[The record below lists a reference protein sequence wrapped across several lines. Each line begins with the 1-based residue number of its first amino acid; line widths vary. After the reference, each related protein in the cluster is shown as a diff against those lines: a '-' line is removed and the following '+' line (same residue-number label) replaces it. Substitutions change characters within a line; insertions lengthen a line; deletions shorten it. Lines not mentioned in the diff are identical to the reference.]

1 MKRYD
6 EYDSVDELF
15 EAYNIKPLSS
25 FLTEADDKDNE
36 ADDVEDKIEKR
47 DKKRYEKGK
56 NKTEKPTKVVKK
68 DKLEVVYADIKP
80 DKFNNIFKHIIVFT
94 NDKDTKNNK
103 TLKNIED
110 SIKRL
115 KKDKADVIPE
125 LHVFVAAEIQADDDA
140 REITISD
147 GDETFV
153 IKDESNLDTLVFARL
168 GVQEEENAEHIV
180 KVLQDRGFLVLNPV
194 QYSALAC
201 NKYDSAVLFEKGDI
215 PQPNFTL
222 MTKDILYDEKQYND
236 AMREIYPKWNDKDP
250 DKNEEFT
257 FVMKILDGHG
267 GTGVAMC
274 DGKKILA
281 FLQMIFAIDPE
292 RKLILQKKEE
302 ADGGDIRV
310 HVLTLRDK
318 QVILAAMKRVK
329 LGGDF
334 RSNVSLGAEAEP
346 VKLTPEQEQ
355 IALRTAQLSKL
366 PWCAVDIM
374 PLVKG
379 SNPEIGDNVV
389 LEINASPGTDGIS
402 EVIKENFVN
411 VLLDNLQDPGLFYL
425 QDKVAGFI
433 ESVTVDFGDGFTK
446 QFLAKLD
453 TGNSTKASC
462 LEVGEI
468 TKKGKKVSFTLE
480 GKTFTY
486 DLFDTSQAIAG
497 EQTYER
503 PIIIIPEITCGLRK
517 IKNVPVSLVKSRE
530 QKTTNM
536 LLNRDAMSKLGYV
549 INPNNAH
556 ILTEEMEKVK
566 II

>member
-6 EYDSVDELF
+6 EFESVEELF
-15 EAYNIKPLSS
+15 EAYNIKPLSA
-25 FLTEADDKDNE
+25 FLTE
-36 ADDVEDKIEKR
+36 
-47 DKKRYEKGK
+47 DKKPEKPSKSAK
-56 NKTEKPTKVVKK
+56 NKYDKLKKKDMDNPEKVVKT
-68 DKLEVVYADIKP
+68 DKLEVIYADMPK
-80 DKFNNIFKHIIVFT
+80 KFNNIFKHIIVFT

-110 SIKRL
+110 AVKRL
-115 KKDKADVIPE
+115 KKDRADVIPE

-140 REITISD
+140 HEIFITD
-147 GDETFV
+147 GDTELK
-153 IKDESNLDTLVFARL
+153 ISKESNLDTLVFARL
-168 GVQEEENAEHIV
+168 GVQDEDNAEHIV

-201 NKYDSAVLFEKGDI
+201 NKYDSAVLFKKGNI
-215 PQPNFTL
+215 PQPNFCL
-222 MTKDILYDEKQYND
+222 MTKDILYDEEQYNE
-236 AMREIYPKWNDKDP
+236 AMKEVYPEWDEKDT
-250 DKNEEFT
+250 DKNEELT

-318 QVILAAMKRVK
+318 QIILAAMKRVK

-379 SNPEIGDNVV
+379 SNKEIGDNVV

-402 EVIKENFVN
+402 EVIKENFIN
-411 VLLDNLQDPGLFYL
+411 ILLNNLLDPSLFYL
-425 QDKVAGFI
+425 QDKTAGFI
-433 ESVTVDFGDGFTK
+433 ESVSVKFDDNTEK

-462 LEVGEI
+462 LEVGEF
-468 TKKGKKVSFTLE
+468 TEKGKNITFKVE
-480 GKTFTY
+480 NKEMTFEVI
-486 DLFDTSQAIAG
+486 DHSEAIAG
-497 EQTYER
+497 DVKYMR
-503 PIIIIPEITCGLRK
+503 PVIIVPEITCGLRK
-517 IKNVPVSLVKSRE
+517 LKNVPVSIVKHRDN
-530 QKTTNM
+530 KTTNM

>member
-6 EYDSVDELF
+6 EYDSVEELY
-15 EAYNIKPLSS
+15 EAYNIKPLSQ
-25 FLTEADDKDNE
+25 FLVEEKDKGK
-36 ADDVEDKIEKR
+36 DKAKEKAKKEL
-47 DKKRYEKGK
+47 DKKDLDDPE
-56 NKTEKPTKVVKK
+56 KVVKT
-68 DKLEVVYADIKP
+68 DKLEVIYAKST
-80 DKFNNIFKHIIVFT
+80 KKYNNIFKHIIVFT
-94 NDKDTKNNK
+94 NDRDTKNNK

-110 SIKRL
+110 AIKRL

-140 REITISD
+140 HEIYISD
-147 GDETFV
+147 GNEEMT
-153 IKDESNLDTLVFARL
+153 ITTESNIDTLVFARL
-168 GVQEEENAEHIV
+168 GVQDEDNAEHIV

-201 NKYDSAVLFEKGDI
+201 NKYDSAVLFKKGDI
-215 PQPNFTL
+215 PQPNFAL
-222 MTKDILYDEKQYND
+222 MTKDILYDEEQYND
-236 AMREIYPKWNDKDP
+236 AMREIYPEWDDEDP
-250 DKNEEFT
+250 DKNEDFT

-281 FLQMIFAIDPE
+281 FLQMIFAIDHE

-318 QVILAAMKRVK
+318 QIILACMKRVK

-379 SNPEIGDNVV
+379 SNKEIGDNVV
-389 LEINASPGTDGIS
+389 LEINASPGTAGIS
-402 EVIKENFVN
+402 EVIGENFVN
-411 VLLDNLQDPGLFYL
+411 VLLHNLQDPSTFYL
-425 QDKVAGFI
+425 QDKIAGFI
-433 ESVTVDFGDGFTK
+433 ESVSVKFEDGVEK
-446 QFLAKLD
+446 EFLAKLD

-468 TKKGKKVSFTLE
+468 KESGKNVSFTVD
-480 GKTFTY
+480 GKEMTY
-486 DLFDTSQAIAG
+486 EVIDHSNALAG
-497 EQTYER
+497 EETYKR
-503 PIIIIPEITCGLRK
+503 PIIMLPEITCGLRK
-517 IKNVPVSLVKSRE
+517 LKNVPVAIVKSRDK
-530 QKTTNM
+530 KTTNM

-549 INPNNAH
+549 VNPNSAH
-556 ILTEEMEKVK
+556 ILTKEMEKVK
-566 II
+566 IV

>member
-6 EYDSVDELF
+6 EYCSVEELC
-15 EAYNIKPLSS
+15 EAYGIKSLSQ
-25 FLTEADDKDNE
+25 FITEKDDMNNKADEKAEEEKAKKKYNKNKDKDT
-36 ADDVEDKIEKR
+36 AIPD
-47 DKKRYEKGK
+47 
-56 NKTEKPTKVVKK
+56 KVVRPEKY
-68 DKLEVVYADIKP
+68 EVNYAEYP
-80 DKFNNIFKHIIVFT
+80 DKYNNIFKHIIVFT
-94 NDKDTKNNK
+94 NDRDSKNNK
-103 TLKNIED
+103 TLKNIEEA
-110 SIKRL
+110 IKRL
-115 KKDKADVIPE
+115 KKDGADVIPE
-125 LHVFVAAEIQADDDA
+125 LHVFVAAKVDADDDVH
-140 REITISD
+140 EITLTD
-147 GDETFV
+147 DKETFK
-153 IKDESNLDTLVFARL
+153 ISKESNLDTLVFARL
-168 GVQEEENAEHIV
+168 GVQDEDNAEHAV
-180 KVLQDRGFLVLNPV
+180 KLLQDRGFLVLNPV
-194 QYSALAC
+194 AYSALAC
-201 NKYDSAVLFEKGDI
+201 DKYESAVLFQKGNI

-222 MTKDILYDEKQYND
+222 MTKEILYDEKMYAE
-236 AMREIYPKWNDKDP
+236 AMKEVYPEWDSENTDN
-250 DKNEEFT
+250 NEELT

-318 QVILAAMKRVK
+318 QIILAAMKRVK

-402 EVIKENFVN
+402 EVIGENFVN
-411 VLLDNLQDPGLFYL
+411 VLLDNLTDPSLFYL
-425 QDKVAGFI
+425 QDKIAGFI
-433 ESVTVDFGDGFTK
+433 ESVTIKFDDNTEK

-462 LEVGEI
+462 LEIGEF
-468 TKKGKKVSFTLE
+468 KEE
-480 GKTFTY
+480 GKNITFKVDGKEMTFEVL
-486 DLFDTSQAIAG
+486 DHSDAIAG
-497 EQTYER
+497 EVTYKR
-503 PIIIIPEITCGLRK
+503 PIIMIPEITCGLRK
-517 IKNVPVSLVKSRE
+517 LKNVPVSLVKARE
-530 QKTTNM
+530 KKATNM